1 MDYGVTKDPFGRLL
15 YDPKKMVASWTAEVE
30 FLSRN
35 LTKEQSDLA
44 TKIINENN
52 KGYGASVITGILN
65 ALAHAGFRG
74 EIQHSTDFL
83 SPKVVV
89 INSKIEID
97 KQ

>member
-1 MDYGVTKDPFGRLL
+1 MYGVYKDPFGRLL
-15 YDPKKMVASWTAEVE
+15 YDPKKKMANWTTEIE

-52 KGYGASVITGILN
+52 KGYGMSVITGILN

-74 EIQHSTDFL
+74 EILRSTDVL
-83 SPKVVV
+83 SPTVVV
-89 INSKIEID
+89 INAKIEIY

>member
-1 MDYGVTKDPFGRLL
+1 MDGVYKDPFGRLF
-15 YDPKKMVASWTAEVE
+15 YNAKKKVAEWTVDVE
-30 FLSRN
+30 FREHN
-35 LTKEQSDLA
+35 LTTEQSALA
-44 TKIINENN
+44 RKIVNEN
-52 KGYGASVITGILN
+52 KEHTLWEILD

-74 EIQHSTDFL
+74 EILHSTDPL

>member
-1 MDYGVTKDPFGRLL
+1 MDGVFKDLAGRYL
-15 YDPKKMVASWTAEVE
+15 YDPLKMVANWTAEVE
-30 FLSRN
+30 FLSQN

-74 EIQHSTDFL
+74 EIQRSTDPTK
-83 SPKVVV
+83 SMVVV
-89 INSKIEID
+89 INSKIETD

>member
-1 MDYGVTKDPFGRLL
+1 MDGVYKDLAGRYF
-15 YDPKKMVASWTAEVE
+15 YDPKKKVANWTAEIE

-52 KGYGASVITGILN
+52 KGYGVSVITGILD
-65 ALAHAGFRG
+65 ALALAGFRG
-74 EIQHSTDFL
+74 EILHGTDFL

>member
-1 MDYGVTKDPFGRLL
+1 MDGVYKDPFGRLF
-15 YDPKKMVASWTAEVE
+15 YNTKKKVAEWTVDVE
-30 FLSRN
+30 FRWHN
-35 LTKEQSDLA
+35 LTTEQSALA
-44 TKIINENN
+44 RKIVNENN
-52 KGYGASVITGILN
+52 KGCGFSVITGILN

-74 EIQHSTDFL
+74 EILHSTDPL

>member
-1 MDYGVTKDPFGRLL
+1 MGGVFKDLAGRYL
-15 YDPKKMVASWTAEVE
+15 YDPKKKVANWTADVE

-35 LTKEQSDLA
+35 LTKEQSELA

-52 KGYGASVITGILN
+52 KGCGFSVITDILN

-74 EIQHSTDFL
+74 EIQHSTAPL
-83 SPKVVV
+83 KSMIIV
-89 INSKIEID
+89 INSKIEAD